1 MNHENL
7 LKQIEILETQLQT
20 LKVQWEELQS
30 EMDRMMLFVEQW
42 QGSEERT
49 FDYR

>member
-42 QGSEERT
+42 QGSEE
-49 FDYR
+49 